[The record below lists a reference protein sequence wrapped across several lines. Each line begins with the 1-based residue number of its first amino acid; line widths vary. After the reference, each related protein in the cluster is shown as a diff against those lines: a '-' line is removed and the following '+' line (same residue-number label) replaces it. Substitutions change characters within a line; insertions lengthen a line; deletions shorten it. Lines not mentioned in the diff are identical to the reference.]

1 MCFDGCAC
9 AACVGPGLISG
20 NIEMWLEYWGGR
32 GGSSGLS
39 PHDSDRALGLVPLP
53 KPEPV
58 KPAEI
63 PARALRY
70 GPGTAPL
77 IPHE

>member
-1 MCFDGCAC
+1 MCFDDCLC
-9 AACVGPGLISG
+9 AACVGAGVTA
-20 NIEMWLEYWGGR
+20 
-32 GGSSGLS
+32 S
-39 PHDSDRALGLVPLP
+39 PHDFDRALGMVPLPKP

-58 KPAEI
+58 KPGEI